1 MAVSSNLMAPIL
13 VSCIVWLLVAAMLV
27 FPIAL
32 SPLEKG
38 NAVII
43 GVMLVLTLINIVMFL
58 V

>member
-13 VSCIVWLLVAAMLV
+13 VSCIVWLLVAVMLV

-32 SPLEKG
+32 SPSARG

-43 GVMLVLTLINIVMFL
+43 GVMLILTLINIVMFL